1 MGLPYLCLLVFL
13 FAHSTANQSPSKA
26 ANPNPALTKQDAPP
40 TSSDKKQQ
48 APPPSSSSGRAA
60 RESPAPL
67 TLTLQLIGECG
78 GKVEEEGG
86 ASVTHS
92 LDPASPLVLTHRI
105 RLAPSCHCDPADTAA
120 LTQRITALESQISEL
135 RERCGGGAAGNCC
148 AQQDLAATGS
158 RGVQSV
164 CSGHGTFESG
174 SCRCECEPGW
184 SGPLCADR
192 HCPEDCSDQGRCVDG
207 RCICFPGY
215 TGADCGKAGC
225 PRNCTGRGRCVEDKC
240 ICNTGFT
247 GEDCSTKTCPGN
259 CQNRGRCV
267 NGKCLCNEGF
277 TGEDCSSKTCPGNC
291 QNRGRCVNGKC
302 LCNEG
307 FTGEDCS
314 SKTCPENC
322 QNRGRCVNGK
332 CLCNEGFT
340 GEDCSSKT
348 CPGNC
353 QNRGRCVNGK
363 CVCNEGFTGEDCR
376 GKTCPGNCQ
385 NRGRCVNGMCVC
397 EEGFTGEDCSVLAC
411 PENCSSRG
419 RCVKGRCVCRRGFI
433 GPDCGETACPVN
445 CNDRGRCVK
454 GACLCDPGF
463 TGEACDM
470 RVCPRDCSQRGR
482 CENGVCVCQQGFT
495 GKDCSLGEGRFLI
508 CLIEII
514 FISLSFEIVFTQWNC
529 GIVSWIDGYEISF
542 QTTVQYICHV
552 STSAAVENVALP
564 TQQVCSPSG
573 ERKRKLSHGPERMG
587 QEQSHSS
594 QEHMIGGPKNLRVI
608 KATGGEVVV
617 QWDRSV
623 SSVDRYRLS
632 FIPSEGEGRG
642 GDMDLPPQRDSAHLT
657 GLVPG
662 RQYNITLVAE
672 KGRSRSMPA
681 RTQAMAAGSIT
692 DDRLTD
698 PAMDMVTKE
707 TQGPLKRKL
716 VIPKANRTSTTPP
729 SGKKVLQQRP
739 PTKAVKKW
747 VLPGI
752 KAQGPGTVIASSP
765 RGELNGTSSKDFG
778 KFPTD
783 SSTLENAETESGKI
797 PGKISQVN
805 LNGSLPAVT
814 KIKEEPSTQYKSKET
829 ASDKETP
836 GPTLPSSKETSKT
849 KKVPYA
855 DLPTKATKVLH
866 NISSPKVSPNLDGLL
881 EGAPTSLPSIEPEN
895 LGTVPS
901 ISPGEVQPP
910 TPHPGPQ
917 HTVLPT
923 ANSNAME
930 VRASVNGS
938 KSRPSPTTHQRANDA
953 KTIKVKL
960 NEDESGVRPVG
971 PAVRGKLKPAFPGRN
986 GTRLKINRSSLPKK
1000 ILGVP
1005 KPVLKKPSPVAS
1017 RTKPDKVLPPLENSP
1032 TAKGIP
1038 TASTQVVKKQSPD
1051 STQPKPEKVLTLL
1064 DQSQSTTIIPTTLKV
1079 KTKEGFV
1086 SLTTK
1091 TDKPQST
1098 EIVHPTLNPIKQQ
1111 SPEASAVQPTS
1122 KSRPTIHGIFIHVG
1136 PSIGDN
1142 QTKEKMAQDVT
1153 RFIHTAPKRNLPSAL
1168 PKDAS
1173 TYPIIRGHQTHQG
1186 TRVVDLWSRKPKIGA
1201 PAPQNGWQTITG
1213 PKGEPLRGTPGDDRG
1228 PQDVSVRNSTS
1239 QSMLVSW
1246 VAQKGAFTHFVV
1258 MHKEFGAQSLPVKR
1272 VLSGEARSALIGGLK
1287 PATRYTLSVFG
1298 TSHGQRSR
1306 IERLTALT
1314 APPNVEN
1321 ALPTITQIDQS
1332 QEEEEE
1338 EGEGEGPRPGL
1349 GNGRAPGPDVPQE
1362 ISFSNITD
1370 TTVGVTW
1377 RLPSAPVDSFKIT
1390 YTHSQEGEP
1399 HSVTVEGRKS
1409 RVTLSRLVPG
1419 SRYEVSVMS
1428 VRGMDE
1434 SEPIAGVVI
1443 TVPDTPTDLRAVN
1456 VTDSMALLLWRPAL
1470 ATVDRYIIAYN
1481 AQGVPEMT
1489 VMRSGNV
1496 AELQLKGLKVNTLY
1510 RVTVTSEREG
1520 VTSAPASTTFTTTGQ
1535 PLTEVTLD
1543 PGVSSH
1549 RLDRL
1554 VPATRYTVRVMG
1566 VRGGERTAAITTA
1579 FTTGVLRFP
1588 HPVDCSQEL
1597 LNGMRE
1603 SGETTVYLGGSRET
1617 PLQVY
1622 CDMETDGGGWTVFQR
1637 RMNGKTN
1644 FYRRWKEYKAGF
1656 GNVSEEF
1663 WLGNENLHSLTTHN
1677 PQSLRVDLRAGNE
1690 TAHAVYKT
1698 FRVDSEKKHY
1708 TLHIAGYSGSDSD
1721 SLRYHDDRPFSTKD
1735 HDPKPFFTRCAISYK
1750 GGWWYKNCHRVNLNG
1765 LYANNKDHQGV
1776 NWFDWKGIA
1785 ELAGL
1790 GEVQLTLSFP
1800 SCTSPRPASS
1810 AIPGEGSGNTLQLHL
1825 DRQLSPGKAVETPS
1839 SYTSPRPASSA
1850 RPGEGSGNTLQLHLA
1865 QTGQLSYTWGRQWKH
1880 PPATPRPDR
1889 PAQLYLEKAV
1899 ETPSSYTSSPQTAS
1913 SARPGEG
1920 TQLDLEK
1927 AVETP
1932 SSYTSPRPAST
1943 AIPGE
1948 GSGNTLQLHLAQTGQ
1963 LSYTWGRQ
1971 WKHPPATPRPDRP
1984 AQLDLE
1990 KAVKTP
1996 SSYTSPRPASSAR
2009 PGEGSGNTLQLHL
2022 AQTGQLS

>member
-13 FAHSTANQSPSKA
+13 FAHSTANQNPSKA
-26 ANPNPALTKQDAPP
+26 ANPNPALTKQNAPP

-48 APPPSSSSGRAA
+48 APPPSNSSGRAA

-105 RLAPSCHCDPADTAA
+105 RLAPSCHCNPPDTAA

-135 RERCGGGAAGNCC
+135 RERCGGGAAGSCC

-192 HCPEDCSDQGRCVDG
+192 HCPADCSDQGRCVDG

-215 TGADCGKAGC
+215 TGADCGQAGC

-247 GEDCSTKTCPGN
+247 GEDCSSKTCPGNCQNRGRCVNGKCLCSEGFTGGDCSSKTCPGNCQNRGRCVNGKCVCNEGFTGEDCSSKTCPGNCQNRGRCVNGMCLCNEGFTGEDCSSKTCPGNCQNRGRCVNGKCVCNEGFTGEDCSSKTCPGN

-314 SKTCPENC
+314 SKTCPGNC

-353 QNRGRCVNGK
+353 QNRGRCVNGQ
-363 CVCNEGFTGEDCR
+363 CVCNEGFTGEDCSS
-376 GKTCPGNCQ
+376 KTCPGNCQ

-419 RCVKGRCVCRRGFI
+419 RCVKGRCVCRRGFT

-463 TGEACDM
+463 TGEACDT

-482 CENGVCVCQQGFT
+482 CENGACVCQQGFT
-495 GKDCSLGEGRFLI
+495 GKDCSLELPSVSGLRTLNVSDSSV
-508 CLIEII
+508 L
-514 FISLSFEIVFTQWNC
+514 VQWNRPD
-529 GIVSWIDGYEISF
+529 VQIDGYEISF
-542 QTTVQYICHV
+542 QTTKEDDEKLTSRLVGGV
-552 STSAAVENVALP
+552 SSY
-564 TQQVCSPSG
+564 TQTGLAPGQEYRVTLRS
-573 ERKRKLSHGPERMG
+573 ERNQELGPEA
-587 QEQSHSS
+587 SIDFTTL
-594 QEHMIGGPKNLRVI
+594 IGGPKNLRVI

-623 SSVDRYRLS
+623 SSVDRYHLS

-672 KGRSRSMPA
+672 KGRSRSVPA
-681 RTQAMAAGSIT
+681 RTQATAAGSIT

-765 RGELNGTSSKDFG
+765 RGELNGTSSKDLG

-829 ASDKETP
+829 PSDKETP

-895 LGTVPS
+895 LGMVPS

-910 TPHPGPQ
+910 IPHPGPQ

-930 VRASVNGS
+930 PRASVNGS
-938 KSRPSPTTHQRANDA
+938 KNRPSPTTHQRANDA

-986 GTRLKINRSSLPKK
+986 GTRLKIDRSSLPKK

-1091 TDKPQST
+1091 TDKPHST

-1142 QTKEKMAQDVT
+1142 QTKENMAQDVT
-1153 RFIHTAPKRNLPSAL
+1153 RFINRAPKRNLPSAL

-1173 TYPIIRGHQTHQG
+1173 TDTIIRGHQTHQG

-1201 PAPQNGWQTITG
+1201 PAPQNGRQTITE
-1213 PKGEPLRGTPGDDRG
+1213 PKGEPLQGPPGDDRG
-1228 PQDVSVRNSTS
+1228 PQDVRVRNATS
-1239 QSMLVSW
+1239 RSMLVSW
-1246 VAQKGAFTHFVV
+1246 VAQKGEFTHFVV

-1434 SEPIAGVVI
+1434 SEPITGVVM
-1443 TVPDTPTDLRAVN
+1443 TVPDAPTDLRAVN

-1489 VMRSGNV
+1489 VTRSGNV

-1520 VTSAPASTTFTTTGQ
+1520 VTSAPASTTFTTTAVARGEG
-1535 PLTEVTLD
+1535 PRDLTASQVTPRSATLQWRPPRSAVTGYFLTVQGAAGEIIKEVTLD

-1554 VPATRYTVRVMG
+1554 VPATRYTVSVMG

-1622 CDMETDGGGWTVFQR
+1622 CDMETDEGGWTVFQR

-1708 TLHIAGYSGSDSD
+1708 TLHIAGYSGNAGD

-1776 NWFDWKGIA
+1776 NWFDWKGLDYSIPFS
-1785 ELAGL
+1785 EMKM
-1790 GEVQLTLSFP
+1790 
-1800 SCTSPRPASS
+1800 RPA
-1810 AIPGEGSGNTLQLHL
+1810 NFQ
-1825 DRQLSPGKAVETPS
+1825 
-1839 SYTSPRPASSA
+1839 PARRS
-1850 RPGEGSGNTLQLHLA
+1850 
-1865 QTGQLSYTWGRQWKH
+1865 
-1880 PPATPRPDR
+1880 
-1889 PAQLYLEKAV
+1889 V
-1899 ETPSSYTSSPQTAS
+1899 
-1913 SARPGEG
+1913 
-1920 TQLDLEK
+1920 
-1927 AVETP
+1927 
-1932 SSYTSPRPAST
+1932 
-1943 AIPGE
+1943 
-1948 GSGNTLQLHLAQTGQ
+1948 
-1963 LSYTWGRQ
+1963 
-1971 WKHPPATPRPDRP
+1971 
-1984 AQLDLE
+1984 
-1990 KAVKTP
+1990 
-1996 SSYTSPRPASSAR
+1996 
-2009 PGEGSGNTLQLHL
+2009 
-2022 AQTGQLS
+2022 

>member
-26 ANPNPALTKQDAPP
+26 ANPNPALTKQNAPP

-48 APPPSSSSGRAA
+48 APPPSNSSGRAA

-135 RERCGGGAAGNCC
+135 RERCGGGAAGSCC

-192 HCPEDCSDQGRCVDG
+192 HCPADCSDQGRCVDG

-215 TGADCGKAGC
+215 TGADCGQAGC

-247 GEDCSTKTCPGN
+247 GEDCSSKTCPGNCQNRGRCVNGKCLCNEGFTGEDCSSKTCPGNCQNRGKCVNGKCVCNEGFTGEDCSSKTCPGN

-302 LCNEG
+302 LCSEG

-314 SKTCPENC
+314 SKTCPGNC

-363 CVCNEGFTGEDCR
+363 CVCNEGFTGEDCSSKTCPGNCQNR
-376 GKTCPGNCQ
+376 GRCVNGKCLCNEGFTGEDCSSKTCPGNCQNRGRCVNGKCLCSEGFTGEDCSSKTCPGNCQ

-419 RCVKGRCVCRRGFI
+419 RCVKGRCVCRRGFT

-454 GACLCDPGF
+454 GVCLCDPRF

-482 CENGVCVCQQGFT
+482 CENGACVCQQGFT
-495 GKDCSLGEGRFLI
+495 GKDCSLELPSVSGLRTLNVSDSSV
-508 CLIEII
+508 L
-514 FISLSFEIVFTQWNC
+514 VQWNRPD
-529 GIVSWIDGYEISF
+529 VQIDGYEISF
-542 QTTVQYICHV
+542 QTTKEDDEKLTSRLVGGV
-552 STSAAVENVALP
+552 SSY
-564 TQQVCSPSG
+564 TQTGLAPGQEYRVTLRS
-573 ERKRKLSHGPERMG
+573 ERNQELGPEA
-587 QEQSHSS
+587 SIDFTTL
-594 QEHMIGGPKNLRVI
+594 IGGPKNLRVI

-672 KGRSRSMPA
+672 KGRSRSVPA
-681 RTQAMAAGSIT
+681 RTQA
-692 DDRLTD
+692 
-698 PAMDMVTKE
+698 
-707 TQGPLKRKL
+707 
-716 VIPKANRTSTTPP
+716 
-729 SGKKVLQQRP
+729 
-739 PTKAVKKW
+739 
-747 VLPGI
+747 
-752 KAQGPGTVIASSP
+752 
-765 RGELNGTSSKDFG
+765 
-778 KFPTD
+778 
-783 SSTLENAETESGKI
+783 
-797 PGKISQVN
+797 
-805 LNGSLPAVT
+805 
-814 KIKEEPSTQYKSKET
+814 T
-829 ASDKETP
+829 A
-836 GPTLPSSKETSKT
+836 
-849 KKVPYA
+849 
-855 DLPTKATKVLH
+855 
-866 NISSPKVSPNLDGLL
+866 
-881 EGAPTSLPSIEPEN
+881 
-895 LGTVPS
+895 
-901 ISPGEVQPP
+901 
-910 TPHPGPQ
+910 
-917 HTVLPT
+917 
-923 ANSNAME
+923 
-930 VRASVNGS
+930 
-938 KSRPSPTTHQRANDA
+938 
-953 KTIKVKL
+953 
-960 NEDESGVRPVG
+960 
-971 PAVRGKLKPAFPGRN
+971 
-986 GTRLKINRSSLPKK
+986 
-1000 ILGVP
+1000 
-1005 KPVLKKPSPVAS
+1005 
-1017 RTKPDKVLPPLENSP
+1017 
-1032 TAKGIP
+1032 
-1038 TASTQVVKKQSPD
+1038 
-1051 STQPKPEKVLTLL
+1051 
-1064 DQSQSTTIIPTTLKV
+1064 
-1079 KTKEGFV
+1079 
-1086 SLTTK
+1086 
-1091 TDKPQST
+1091 
-1098 EIVHPTLNPIKQQ
+1098 
-1111 SPEASAVQPTS
+1111 
-1122 KSRPTIHGIFIHVG
+1122 
-1136 PSIGDN
+1136 
-1142 QTKEKMAQDVT
+1142 
-1153 RFIHTAPKRNLPSAL
+1153 
-1168 PKDAS
+1168 
-1173 TYPIIRGHQTHQG
+1173 
-1186 TRVVDLWSRKPKIGA
+1186 
-1201 PAPQNGWQTITG
+1201 
-1213 PKGEPLRGTPGDDRG
+1213 
-1228 PQDVSVRNSTS
+1228 
-1239 QSMLVSW
+1239 
-1246 VAQKGAFTHFVV
+1246 
-1258 MHKEFGAQSLPVKR
+1258 
-1272 VLSGEARSALIGGLK
+1272 
-1287 PATRYTLSVFG
+1287 
-1298 TSHGQRSR
+1298 
-1306 IERLTALT
+1306 

-1434 SEPIAGVVI
+1434 SEPITGVVM
-1443 TVPDTPTDLRAVN
+1443 TVPDAPTDLRAVN

-1489 VMRSGNV
+1489 VTRSGNV

-1520 VTSAPASTTFTTTGQ
+1520 VTSAPASTTFTTTAVSRGEG
-1535 PLTEVTLD
+1535 PRDLTASQVTPRSATLQWRPPRSAVTGYILTVQGAAGEIIKEVTLD

-1554 VPATRYTVRVMG
+1554 VPATRYTVSVMG

-1677 PQSLRVDLRAGNE
+1677 PQSLRVDLRAGND

-1708 TLHIAGYSGSDSD
+1708 TLHIAGYSGNAGD

-1776 NWFDWKGIA
+1776 NWFDWKGLDYSIPFS
-1785 ELAGL
+1785 EMKM
-1790 GEVQLTLSFP
+1790 
-1800 SCTSPRPASS
+1800 RPA
-1810 AIPGEGSGNTLQLHL
+1810 NFQ
-1825 DRQLSPGKAVETPS
+1825 
-1839 SYTSPRPASSA
+1839 PARRS
-1850 RPGEGSGNTLQLHLA
+1850 
-1865 QTGQLSYTWGRQWKH
+1865 
-1880 PPATPRPDR
+1880 
-1889 PAQLYLEKAV
+1889 V
-1899 ETPSSYTSSPQTAS
+1899 
-1913 SARPGEG
+1913 
-1920 TQLDLEK
+1920 
-1927 AVETP
+1927 
-1932 SSYTSPRPAST
+1932 
-1943 AIPGE
+1943 
-1948 GSGNTLQLHLAQTGQ
+1948 
-1963 LSYTWGRQ
+1963 
-1971 WKHPPATPRPDRP
+1971 
-1984 AQLDLE
+1984 
-1990 KAVKTP
+1990 
-1996 SSYTSPRPASSAR
+1996 
-2009 PGEGSGNTLQLHL
+2009 
-2022 AQTGQLS
+2022 